1 MPRIVRPHK
10 HEQSPHDRIDNLL
23 LDNHKFFLT
32 GDIDTE
38 NVDRCIR
45 WIEYENLNTTEPK
58 LLTLY
63 VNSTGGDLYQTFA
76 LIDIM
81 HSSKHPIR
89 TIGLGS
95 ILSGGFLIFVC
106 GTKGERYI
114 AANAG
119 IMCHQLSDEI
129 GAKYHDI
136 KSAVKE
142 VENCN
147 AKMIKILR
155 DATELSVIKIQAKLL
170 PASDVYLTAKEL
182 IQLNAADHILGEVY
196 GTPV

>member
-1 MPRIVRPHK
+1 MATRK
-10 HEQSPHDRIDNLL
+10 HEQTAEDRIDNLL
-23 LDNHKFFLT
+23 LDSHMFFLH
-32 GDIDTE
+32 GDIDEE
-38 NVDRCIR
+38 NIDRCIK
-45 WIEYENLNTTEPK
+45 WIEYENIDPKDK

-63 VNSTGGDLYQTFA
+63 VNTGGGELYQALA

-81 HSSKHPIR
+81 KSSKHPIR

-95 ILSGGFLIFVC
+95 IMSGGFLIFVC

-114 AANAG
+114 APNAG
-119 IMCHQLSDEI
+119 IMCHQLSDDI
-129 GAKYHDI
+129 TDKYHDI

-147 AKMIKILR
+147 ARMIKILR
-155 DATELSVIKIQAKLL
+155 EATGLSALKIQAKLL

-182 IQLNAADHILGEVY
+182 IQLKAADYILGEDN
-196 GTPV
+196 GTGT

>member
-1 MPRIVRPHK
+1 MATRK
-10 HEQSPHDRIDNLL
+10 HEQSPQDRMDNLL
-23 LDNHKFFLT
+23 LDNNMFFLN
-32 GDIDTE
+32 GDIDIE
-38 NVDRCIR
+38 NVDRCIK
-45 WIEYENLNTTEPK
+45 WIEYENIDSSKPK

-63 VNSTGGDLYQTFA
+63 VNTPGGDLYQTFA

-81 HSSKHPIR
+81 RSSKHPIR

-95 ILSGGFLIFVC
+95 IMSGGFLIFVC

-119 IMCHQLSDEI
+119 IMCHQLSDDI
-129 GAKYHDI
+129 TDKYHDI

-155 DATELSVIKIQAKLL
+155 DATGLSALKISAKLL

-182 IQLNAADHILGEVY
+182 IQLNAADYILGEDD

>member
-1 MPRIVRPHK
+1 VATRK
-10 HEQSPHDRIDNLL
+10 HEQSPQDRMDNLL
-23 LDNHKFFLT
+23 LDNNMFFLN
-32 GDIDTE
+32 GDIDIE
-38 NVDRCIR
+38 NVDRCIK
-45 WIEYENLNTTEPK
+45 WIEYENIDSTKSK

-63 VNSTGGDLYQTFA
+63 VNTPGGDLYQTFA

-81 HSSKHPIR
+81 RSSKHPIR
-89 TIGLGS
+89 TIGLGN
-95 ILSGGFLIFVC
+95 IMSGGFLIFVC

-114 AANAG
+114 APNAG
-119 IMCHQLSDEI
+119 IMCHQLSDDI
-129 GAKYHDI
+129 TDKYHDI

-155 DATELSVIKIQAKLL
+155 DATGLSALKISAKLL

-182 IQLNAADHILGEVY
+182 IQLNAADYILGEDD

>member
-1 MPRIVRPHK
+1 MATRK
-10 HEQSPHDRIDNLL
+10 HEQSPQDRIDNLL
-23 LDNHKFFLT
+23 LDNHMFFLN
-32 GDIDTE
+32 GDIETD
-38 NVDRCIR
+38 NIDRCIR
-45 WIEYENLNTTEPK
+45 WIEYENINNTKPTV
-58 LLTLY
+58 LTLY
-63 VNSTGGDLYQTFA
+63 INSTGGDLYQTFA

-81 HSSKHPIR
+81 RSSKHPIR

-95 ILSGGFLIFVC
+95 IMSGGFLIFVC

-119 IMCHQLSDEI
+119 IMCHQLSDDI
-129 GAKYHDI
+129 TDKYHDI

-147 AKMIKILR
+147 SKMIKILR
-155 DATELSVIKIQAKLL
+155 EATGLSALKISAKLL

-182 IQLNAADHILGEVY
+182 IQLKAADYILGEEN
-196 GTPV
+196 GTAT

>member
-1 MPRIVRPHK
+1 MATRK
-10 HEQSPHDRIDNLL
+10 HEQSPQDRIDNLL
-23 LDNHKFFLT
+23 LDNNMFFLN
-32 GDIDTE
+32 GDIDIE
-38 NVDRCIR
+38 NVDRCIK
-45 WIEYENLNTTEPK
+45 WIEYENIDSTKQK

-63 VNSTGGDLYQTFA
+63 VNSPGGDLYQTFA

-81 HSSKHPIR
+81 RSSKHPIR
-89 TIGLGS
+89 TIGLGN
-95 ILSGGFLIFVC
+95 IMSGGFLIFVC

-119 IMCHQLSDEI
+119 IMCHQLSDDI
-129 GAKYHDI
+129 TDKYHDI

-155 DATELSVIKIQAKLL
+155 DATGLSALKISSKLL

-182 IQLNAADHILGEVY
+182 IQLNAADFILGEDD
-196 GTPV
+196 GTPA

>member
-1 MPRIVRPHK
+1 MATRK
-10 HEQSPHDRIDNLL
+10 HEQSPQDRIDNLL
-23 LDNHKFFLT
+23 LDNHMFFLN
-32 GDIDTE
+32 GDIDIE
-38 NVDRCIR
+38 NIDRCIR
-45 WIEYENLNTTEPK
+45 WIEYENINNTKPTV
-58 LLTLY
+58 LTLY
-63 VNSTGGDLYQTFA
+63 INSTGGDLYQTFA

-81 HSSKHPIR
+81 RSSKHPIR

-95 ILSGGFLIFVC
+95 IMSGGFLIFVC

-119 IMCHQLSDEI
+119 IMCHQLSDDI
-129 GAKYHDI
+129 TDKYHDI

-155 DATELSVIKIQAKLL
+155 DATGLSALKISAKLL

-182 IQLNAADHILGEVY
+182 IQLKAADYILGEEN

>member
-1 MPRIVRPHK
+1 MATRK
-10 HEQSPHDRIDNLL
+10 HEQSPQDRIDNLL
-23 LDNHKFFLT
+23 LDNNMFFLN
-32 GDIDTE
+32 GDIDVE
-38 NVDRCIR
+38 NVDRCIK
-45 WIEYENLNTTEPK
+45 WIEYENIDSTKQK

-63 VNSTGGDLYQTFA
+63 VNSPGGDLYQTFA

-81 HSSKHPIR
+81 RSSKHPIR
-89 TIGLGS
+89 TIGLGN
-95 ILSGGFLIFVC
+95 IMSGGFLIFVC

-119 IMCHQLSDEI
+119 IMCHQLSDDI
-129 GAKYHDI
+129 TDKYHDI

-155 DATELSVIKIQAKLL
+155 DATGLSALKISAKLL

-182 IQLNAADHILGEVY
+182 IQLNAADFILGEDD
-196 GTPV
+196 GTPA

>member
-1 MPRIVRPHK
+1 VATRK
-10 HEQSPHDRIDNLL
+10 HEQTAEDRIDNLL
-23 LDNHKFFLT
+23 LDSHMFFLH
-32 GDIDTE
+32 GDIEEE
-38 NVDRCIR
+38 NVDRCIK
-45 WIEYENLNTTEPK
+45 WIEYENIDPKDK

-63 VNSTGGDLYQTFA
+63 VNTTGGDLYQSLA

-81 HSSKHPIR
+81 NTSKHPIR

-95 ILSGGFLIFVC
+95 IMSGGFLIFVC

-114 AANAG
+114 APNAG
-119 IMCHQLSDEI
+119 IMCHQLSDDI
-129 GAKYHDI
+129 TDKYHDI

-147 AKMIKILR
+147 ARMIKILR
-155 DATELSVIKIQAKLL
+155 DATGLSALKIQSKLL

-182 IQLNAADHILGEVY
+182 IQLKAADYILGEDN
-196 GTPV
+196 GTGA

>member
-1 MPRIVRPHK
+1 M
-10 HEQSPHDRIDNLL
+10 
-23 LDNHKFFLT
+23 FFLN
-32 GDIDTE
+32 GDIDID
-38 NVDRCIR
+38 NIDRCIR
-45 WIEYENLNTTEPK
+45 WIEYENINSTKPTV
-58 LLTLY
+58 LTLY
-63 VNSTGGDLYQTFA
+63 INSTGGDLYQTFA

-81 HSSKHPIR
+81 RSSKHPIR

-95 ILSGGFLIFVC
+95 IMSGGFLIFVC

-119 IMCHQLSDEI
+119 IMCHQLSDDI
-129 GAKYHDI
+129 TDKYHDI

-155 DATELSVIKIQAKLL
+155 DATGLSALKISAKLL

-182 IQLNAADHILGEVY
+182 IQLNAADYILGEDD

>member
-1 MPRIVRPHK
+1 VATRK
-10 HEQSPHDRIDNLL
+10 HEQSPQDRIDNLL
-23 LDNHKFFLT
+23 LDNHMFFLN
-32 GDIDTE
+32 GDIDVE
-38 NVDRCIR
+38 NVDRCIK
-45 WIEYENLNTTEPK
+45 WIEYENIDSTKPK

-63 VNSTGGDLYQTFA
+63 VNTPGGDLYQTFA
-76 LIDIM
+76 LIDVM

-89 TIGLGS
+89 TIGLGN
-95 ILSGGFLIFVC
+95 IMSGGFLIFVC

-119 IMCHQLSDEI
+119 IMCHQLSDDI
-129 GAKYHDI
+129 TDKYHDI

-155 DATELSVIKIQAKLL
+155 DATGLSALKISSKLL

-182 IQLNAADHILGEVY
+182 IQLKAADYILGEEN

>member
-1 MPRIVRPHK
+1 MATRK
-10 HEQSPHDRIDNLL
+10 HEQSPQDRIDNLL
-23 LDNHKFFLT
+23 LDNHMFFLN
-32 GDIDTE
+32 GDIDIE

-45 WIEYENLNTTEPK
+45 WIEYENMDSTKPK

-63 VNSTGGDLYQTFA
+63 VNTPGGDLYQTFA

-81 HSSKHPIR
+81 KSSKHPIR

-95 ILSGGFLIFVC
+95 IMSGGFLIFVC

-119 IMCHQLSDEI
+119 IMCHQLSDDI
-129 GAKYHDI
+129 TDKYHDI

-155 DATELSVIKIQAKLL
+155 DATGLSALKISAKLL

-182 IQLNAADHILGEVY
+182 IQLKAADYILGEDD
-196 GTPV
+196 GTVA

>member
-1 MPRIVRPHK
+1 MAIRK
-10 HEQSPHDRIDNLL
+10 HEQSPQDRIDNLL
-23 LDNHKFFLT
+23 LDNHMFFLN
-32 GDIDTE
+32 GDIDVDTI
-38 NVDRCIR
+38 DRCIR
-45 WIEYENLNTTEPK
+45 WIEYENIDSTKPK

-63 VNSTGGDLYQTFA
+63 VNSPGGDLYQTFA

-81 HSSKHPIR
+81 KSSKHPIR

-95 ILSGGFLIFVC
+95 IMSGGFLIFVC

-119 IMCHQLSDEI
+119 IMCHQLSDDI
-129 GAKYHDI
+129 TDKYHDI

-155 DATELSVIKIQAKLL
+155 EATGLSALKISAKLL

-182 IQLNAADHILGEVY
+182 IQLKAADYILGEEN
-196 GTPV
+196 GTPA

>member
-1 MPRIVRPHK
+1 MATRK
-10 HEQSPHDRIDNLL
+10 HEQSPQDRIDNLL
-23 LDNHKFFLT
+23 LDNHMFFLN
-32 GDIDTE
+32 GDIDVE
-38 NVDRCIR
+38 NVDRCIK
-45 WIEYENLNTTEPK
+45 WIEYENIDSTKPK

-63 VNSTGGDLYQTFA
+63 VNTPGGDLYQTFA

-89 TIGLGS
+89 TIGLGN
-95 ILSGGFLIFVC
+95 IMSGGFLIFVC

-119 IMCHQLSDEI
+119 IMCHQLSDDI
-129 GAKYHDI
+129 TDKYHDI

-155 DATELSVIKIQAKLL
+155 DATGLSALKISSKLL

-182 IQLNAADHILGEVY
+182 IQLNAADFILGEDD

>member
-1 MPRIVRPHK
+1 MAIRK
-10 HEQSPHDRIDNLL
+10 HEQSPQDRIDNLL
-23 LDNHKFFLT
+23 LDNHMFFLN
-32 GDIDTE
+32 GDIDID
-38 NVDRCIR
+38 NIDRCIR
-45 WIEYENLNTTEPK
+45 WIEYENINNTKPTV
-58 LLTLY
+58 LTLY
-63 VNSTGGDLYQTFA
+63 INSTGGDLYQTFA

-81 HSSKHPIR
+81 RSSKHPIR

-95 ILSGGFLIFVC
+95 IMSGGFLIFVC

-119 IMCHQLSDEI
+119 IMCHQLSDDI
-129 GAKYHDI
+129 TDKYHDI

-155 DATELSVIKIQAKLL
+155 DATGLSALKISAKLL

-182 IQLNAADHILGEVY
+182 IQLNAADFILGEDD
-196 GTPV
+196 GTPT

>member
-1 MPRIVRPHK
+1 VATRK
-10 HEQSPHDRIDNLL
+10 HEQSPQDRIDNIL
-23 LDNHKFFLT
+23 LDNHMFFLN
-32 GDIDTE
+32 GDIDID
-38 NVDRCIR
+38 NIDRCIR
-45 WIEYENLNTTEPK
+45 WIEYENINSTKPTV
-58 LLTLY
+58 LTLY
-63 VNSTGGDLYQTFA
+63 INSTGGDLYQTFA

-81 HSSKHPIR
+81 RSSKHPIR

-95 ILSGGFLIFVC
+95 IMSGGFLIFVC

-119 IMCHQLSDEI
+119 IMCHQLSDDI
-129 GAKYHDI
+129 TDKYHDI

-155 DATELSVIKIQAKLL
+155 DATGLSALKISAKLL

-182 IQLNAADHILGEVY
+182 IQLNAADYILGEDD

>member
-1 MPRIVRPHK
+1 MATRK
-10 HEQSPHDRIDNLL
+10 HEQSPQDRIDNLL
-23 LDNHKFFLT
+23 LDNHMFFLN
-32 GDIDTE
+32 GDIDVE
-38 NVDRCIR
+38 NVDRCIK
-45 WIEYENLNTTEPK
+45 WIEYENIDSTKPK

-63 VNSTGGDLYQTFA
+63 VNTPGGDLYQTFA

-81 HSSKHPIR
+81 RSSKHPIR
-89 TIGLGS
+89 TIGLGN
-95 ILSGGFLIFVC
+95 IMSGGFLIFVC

-119 IMCHQLSDEI
+119 IMCHQLSDDI
-129 GAKYHDI
+129 TDKYHDI

-147 AKMIKILR
+147 AKMVKVLR
-155 DATELSVIKIQAKLL
+155 DATGLSALKIQSKLL

-182 IQLNAADHILGEVY
+182 IQLNAADYILGEDD

>member
-1 MPRIVRPHK
+1 MATRK
-10 HEQSPHDRIDNLL
+10 HEQSPQDRIDNLL
-23 LDNHKFFLT
+23 LDNHMFFLN
-32 GDIDTE
+32 GDIDVE
-38 NVDRCIR
+38 NVDRCIK
-45 WIEYENLNTTEPK
+45 WIEYENMDSTKPK

-63 VNSTGGDLYQTFA
+63 VNTPGGDLYQTFA

-81 HSSKHPIR
+81 RSSKHPIR
-89 TIGLGS
+89 TIGLGN
-95 ILSGGFLIFVC
+95 IMSGGFLIFVC

-119 IMCHQLSDEI
+119 IMCHQLSDDI
-129 GAKYHDI
+129 TDKYHDI

-155 DATELSVIKIQAKLL
+155 DATGLSALKISAKLL

-182 IQLNAADHILGEVY
+182 IQLNAADFILGEDD
-196 GTPV
+196 GTPA